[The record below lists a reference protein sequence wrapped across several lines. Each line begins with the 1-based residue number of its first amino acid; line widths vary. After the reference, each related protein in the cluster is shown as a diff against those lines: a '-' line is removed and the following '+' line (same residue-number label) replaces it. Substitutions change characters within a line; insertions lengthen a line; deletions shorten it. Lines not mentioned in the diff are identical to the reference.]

1 MNGQNNCFKGD
12 EPILTKTIM
21 IVDDERPARELLKM
35 TLDWQSIGFD
45 IVCEASDGEEA
56 LELYKVFHPD
66 LIITDIQ
73 MPIMD
78 GLELIQEI
86 QKLNTC
92 QRFIILS
99 CHESF
104 SYAKKALKLGV
115 LDYLIKDALNK
126 DDLYTILHSISFSQ
140 SETVDT
146 IPLSKTVTKD
156 QEKSNALN
164 SILVEESTVI
174 QSTEIFKEYMSKT
187 NYNYF
192 CCMLESEK
200 IKFFSSDLLN
210 KAKTHISS
218 VLESHYGGA
227 VCHIKNNI
235 FTVLSYIP
243 VSASEFDMMNNRF
256 ETIKCIRLV
265 FEQIIGSQVSIG
277 VSQNSKDLLQIRHVF
292 TQAEQALSYR
302 TFLGTGK
309 ILYYDTLQNNSRTIQ
324 VDLLNKHI
332 VNIKSAL
339 KDKNLSILKHEI
351 SHLYKKELQGMLQ
364 YNYLQHINSILLGLL
379 TTSCQEEAIDFKA
392 IFGTDTIALTIL
404 DKLETLDDMCSWF
417 IIRFA
422 ALISSIEQKECT
434 FYSLR
439 IRRIINYIH
448 ENYNKGISLDNI
460 ADEFDIHKVY
470 LARIFKEEAGQSVN
484 EYIRNLRIERAKELL
499 RNTDDRIN
507 EIVYKIGFNNPQSFY
522 MLFKK
527 YVGVNP
533 NEFRENKP
541 SS

>member
-1 MNGQNNCFKGD
+1 
-12 EPILTKTIM
+12 M

-56 LELYKVFHPD
+56 LKLYKLFRPD

-86 QKLNTC
+86 RKLDSYQK
-92 QRFIILS
+92 FIILS
-99 CHESF
+99 CHENF

-126 DDLYTILHSISFSQ
+126 DDLYTVLHSISFSQ
-140 SETVDT
+140 SETVPMVS
-146 IPLSKTVTKD
+146 IPQTMAKD
-156 QEKSNALN
+156 QGKNNTLN
-164 SILVEESTVI
+164 SILTDENTVI
-174 QSTEIFKEYMSKT
+174 ESTEIFKEYITKT
-187 NYNYF
+187 NYDYF
-192 CCMLESEK
+192 CCI
-200 IKFFSSDLLN
+200 IKPEERDFFSSDLLN
-210 KAKTHISS
+210 EVQNHISS
-218 VLESHYGGA
+218 VLGCHYGGTI
-227 VCHIKNNI
+227 CHIKNNL
-235 FTVLSYIP
+235 FAVLSYLP
-243 VSASEFDMMNNRF
+243 VSASEFDMMNKRF
-256 ETIKCIRLV
+256 EIVKCIRLV

-277 VSQNSKDLLQIRHVF
+277 ISQNSKDLLQIRRVF
-292 TQAEQALSYR
+292 TQAKQALSYR

-309 ILYYDTLQNNSRTIQ
+309 ILYYDALQNNSRIIQ
-324 VDLLNKHI
+324 ADLLNKRI
-332 VNIKSAL
+332 VSIKSAL
-339 KDKNLSILKHEI
+339 KDKNLPILKHEI

-364 YNYLQHINSILLGLL
+364 YNYLQHINSILFGLL
-379 TTSCQEEAIDFKA
+379 TTSCQEETIDFKT
-392 IFGTDTIALTIL
+392 IFDTDTIALTIL
-404 DKLETLDDMCSWF
+404 DKLETLDDMCAWF
-417 IIRFA
+417 IIKFT
-422 ALISSIEQKECT
+422 ALVSAIEQKECT

-448 ENYNKGISLDNI
+448 KNYNKDISLDNI

-499 RNTDDRIN
+499 RNTNDRIN

-533 NEFRENKP
+533 NEFRDNKP